1 MIDDLVLNAMQ
12 EVDDLLKDIKSR
24 DIKDVKMHEV
34 INVKSKLKKLNEED
48 EEDEETSLVFN
59 IGDTV
64 KVKSLNK
71 TGKVTRVQKDAYFV
85 SLNGMN
91 IKVKSTDLV
100 PHVLQEEKKEK
111 KKSSGG
117 TMKYVAMELNIIGMH
132 VDESLILVDK
142 YLDSCALVHHKSVRI
157 IHGHGTGAL
166 RGAVH
171 EYLKKCKYVESFR
184 LGGPGEG
191 GVGATVVTLK

>member
-1 MIDDLVLNAMQ
+1 
-12 EVDDLLKDIKSR
+12 
-24 DIKDVKMHEV
+24 MHEV
-34 INVKSKLKKLNEED
+34 INIKSKLKHLNDVEED
-48 EEDEETSLVFN
+48 DEETSLSFN
-59 IGDTV
+59 VGDTV

-71 TGKVTRVQKDAYFV
+71 TGKITRVQKDSYFV

-91 IKVKSTDLV
+91 INVKANDLI
-100 PHVLQEEKKEK
+100 PHTLQVEKKEK
-111 KKSSGG
+111 KKSTGG
-117 TMKYVAMELNIIGMH
+117 SMKYVAMELNIIGMH
-132 VDESLILVDK
+132 VDEGLILVDK

-166 RGAVH
+166 RSAVH